1 MTNSIVMIGE
11 KLEVRAS
18 DFFKEAKF
26 FFTRCIN
33 PAKKAKIGVQ
43 KTKKERNLTMQTK
56 PKNEKQVR
64 ILYLAI
70 VGVLVISA
78 LIIGL
83 VAALGKDETPT
94 PDEKPPVNE
103 TPTPETPDD
112 GKTDTEPKE
121 ELVTSYLAPASGAVS
136 KTHDDSLP
144 VYSATMN
151 DFRVHKGIDI
161 ATNEGADVFATAR
174 GTVSLIWSDPL
185 MGECLSIDHGNGVVS
200 IYKNLSP
207 ELAAGITKDTKVVAG
222 QKLGTVGGT
231 ALIESAEE
239 PHLHFEMSYNG
250 EAVDPLSYITEE
262 SKQVSFGNGDTAY
275 ES

>member
-1 MTNSIVMIGE
+1 
-11 KLEVRAS
+11 
-18 DFFKEAKF
+18 
-26 FFTRCIN
+26 
-33 PAKKAKIGVQ
+33 
-43 KTKKERNLTMQTK
+43 MQMK
-56 PKNEKQVR
+56 PKNEKQAR
-64 ILYLAI
+64 ILYLAV

-83 VAALGKDETPT
+83 VAALGKSETPT
-94 PDEKPPVNE
+94 PTDDPPKGS

-112 GKTDTEPKE
+112 GKTDTAPKE
-121 ELVTSYLAPASGAVS
+121 EPVTSYLAPASGAVS
-136 KTHDDSLP
+136 KTHDDALP

-161 ATNEGADVFATAR
+161 ATAEGADVCATAR

-185 MGECLSIDHGNGVVS
+185 MGECLSVDHGNGVVS
-200 IYKNLSP
+200 VYKNLSK
-207 ELAAGITKDTKVVAG
+207 ELAAGVTKGAKVAAG

-239 PHLHFEMSYNG
+239 PHLHFEMTYNG
-250 EAVDPLSYITEE
+250 DAVDPLSYITEE